1 MVARGTHPNSLANLA
16 LGPKFQ
22 PGHGNTTGARGP
34 VITPA
39 IRRFAGL
46 TLPQLYA
53 LDGERLT
60 VAELIAV
67 RYLTQAMTVE
77 QGDRARADVTD
88 RLDGA
93 VKDNTPSQ
101 LNQVFIRE
109 FYGNGQHIPLG

>member
-1 MVARGTHPNSLANLA
+1 MVARGTHPNSLANLKGHEFA
-16 LGPKFQ
+16 S
-22 PGHGNTTGARGP
+22 GHGNTTGARGP

-39 IRRFAGL
+39 IRRYSEL
-46 TLPQLYA
+46 STEA
-53 LDGERLT
+53 LLAIDVNKLKVRD
-60 VAELIAV
+60 AIAV
-67 RYLTQAMTVE
+67 TYLVQALKSE
-77 QGDRARADVTD
+77 ADRARADVTD